1 MIFGVPTEGCLLLI
15 LVFRSQQKR
24 HVTFFFFF
32 DRFIKV
38 KFKGKEGLLF
48 DPFFISKLVYNPN
61 SIFSI
66 RK

>member
-24 HVTFFFFF
+24 HVTFFFF